1 MPIRR
6 FDPSF
11 SGLNPTDDKI
21 HHIIPEEQRTRVGC
35 PHSIEF
41 WVAVRTVGQD
51 GEAVVI
57 QWCMRCRQVEVLT
70 LAAYECRRHT
80 HPDPAFDNSPRWWEN
95 E

>member
-11 SGLNPTDDKI
+11 SGLTPSDDKI
-21 HHIIPEEQRTRVGC
+21 HHIIPEEQKTQTGC
-35 PHSIEF
+35 PHSVEF
-41 WVAVRTVGQD
+41 WVAVRTVSPD
-51 GEAVVI
+51 GEPVFI

-70 LAAYECRRHT
+70 PQAYESRKHSYT
-80 HPDPAFDNSPRWWEN
+80 DPMYDTPRWWEK